1 MGNGVYVGY
10 GLIILVIQQSHF
22 VRVLVRAHFVL
33 TFYSIG
39 LLNSQLNK
47 RGNYSI
53 QNTAVYTEN

>member
-33 TFYSIG
+33 IF
-39 LLNSQLNK
+39 LLYWFTQFPTEQKRQL
-47 RGNYSI
+47 
-53 QNTAVYTEN
+53 